1 MSKLN
6 EKALEAAKNY
16 VTHRG
21 YDVIDS
27 AYETE
32 LDGQLDIVAM
42 DEGALVFIDV
52 LARKNSKQGF
62 PSEPDNVGNRKRREN
77 QAICWISEHP
87 EYSNNI
93 PVRFDVVSIIV
104 VAEHRAFLRHHINA
118 LGMGIQL
125 PEPLLASAA
134 A

>member
-32 LDGQLDIVAM
+32 QDGQLDIVAM
-42 DEGALVFIDV
+42 DEGTIVFIDV
-52 LARKNSKQGF
+52 LARKNTKQGF
-62 PSEPDNVGNRKRREN
+62 PSEPNNVANRKRREN
-77 QAICWISEHP
+77 QAICWIADHP

-118 LGMGIQL
+118 LGMDVQL
-125 PEPLLASAA
+125 SEPLLASAA